1 MAEERRVIGLR
12 EARAALKEIIED
24 AQNGKSTIIS
34 RHNIPVAMV
43 TPLRGK
49 RILMRKDRP

>member
-12 EARAALKEIIED
+12 EARAVLKEIIED
-24 AQNGKSTIIS
+24 AENGKSTIIS

-49 RILMRKDRP
+49 HIIIRKDKS